1 MSSLGD
7 STFYIFF
14 LLIICHL
21 LLRKLISMVLVNIFS
36 KVSMIF
42 FKKKYIESKN
52 FISKGA
58 VAEPYLIKQGL
69 SLTTLEPPY
78 SWVTDGNADA
88 VGDINF

>member
-1 MSSLGD
+1 M
-7 STFYIFF
+7 
-14 LLIICHL
+14 
-21 LLRKLISMVLVNIFS
+21 KS
-36 KVSMIF
+36 K
-42 FKKKYIESKN
+42 Y

-88 VGDINF
+88 VGNINF